1 MTSQVLKAKTVNK
14 WYRGTHVVLYL
25 KGVTKLCKIAVYRSV
40 DSISV
45 LLLYSCQNA
54 SRSFTDVAP
63 EGV

>member
-1 MTSQVLKAKTVNK
+1 M
-14 WYRGTHVVLYL
+14 VLYL